1 MQLES
6 TQERKRTIGWIGTI
20 ARVIGGLGALY
31 WGVMHGLPR
40 AELVWLDLF
49 LGLAAYPAGSVLVMA
64 LRLRLTRTPL
74 RAYDGFG
81 YCVNIGIGLALF
93 SVTPHAAALFYGS
106 ALLLQAARGHPGC
119 EVLAVSNFL
128 LRRND
133 QVGCAVYPPL
143 DAVEARLTQK
153 APV

>member
-1 MQLES
+1 MQLQS

-40 AELVWLDLF
+40 TELAWLDLF

-64 LRLRLTRTPL
+64 IRQRLTREPL
-74 RAYDGFG
+74 RAYGGFG
-81 YCVNIGIGLALF
+81 YCVNIGIGIALF

-106 ALLLQAARGHPGC
+106 ALLLQAARRDPGC
-119 EVLAVSNFL
+119 EILAFSNVL

-133 QVGCAVYPPL
+133 QVGCAVYTPL
-143 DAVEARLTQK
+143 DAVEGRLTPK
-153 APV
+153 APA